1 MRKLRSGVMLA
12 LLLVCTLALT
22 FRIQPARSSPATIT
36 VPDDYPTIQAAI
48 DAASPG
54 DTVFVRAGTYN
65 CHIEIDK
72 PLTLKGES
80 SQNTILRLQ
89 GTANK
94 VFGLHVTASDV
105 TVSGFHMISPVAA
118 PGGYVMLIV
127 VDGRGGVTGDNCVIK
142 DNVLEEYGTD
152 ALVLMGSRGDEVVGN
167 VISSQDKSCMFIM
180 SSSNCLVRNNSLSGS
195 ESMGIVLYQS
205 SNNTVSNNFITNQI
219 DSLGLQCGAITIAT
233 FSDSNTVRDNTLVNN
248 DYGVSCWHYTQ
259 NNVIYHNNFVNNT
272 HQACDQLSEQ
282 LPANF
287 WDNGYPSGGNYWSDY
302 NGTDLYSGPYQ
313 NGTGCDGIGDTS
325 YVIDAC
331 NRDNYPL
338 MGLFPAR
345 GDINGDGTVDGSD
358 LIIIARAFGSYGPN
372 YLYPGS
378 PQHPRWNPDADV
390 NSDGAVDGSDIILA
404 TRMFGHH

>member
-12 LLLVCTLALT
+12 LLLVCALALT
-22 FRIQPARSSPATIT
+22 FRIQPARSSPGTIT
-36 VPDDYPTIQAAI
+36 VPDDYPTIQAAV

-65 CHIEIDK
+65 GSIQIGK

-80 SQNTILRLQ
+80 NQNTILRLQ
-89 GTANK
+89 GRGNIMI
-94 VFGLHVTASDV
+94 GLHVTASDV
-105 TVSGFHMISPVAA
+105 TVSGFHLISPVAA
-118 PGGYVMLIV
+118 SGKVMLIV
-127 VDGRGGVTGDNCVIK
+127 VDGRGGVTSDNCVIK

-152 ALVLMGSRGDEVVGN
+152 ALTLIGSRGDEVVGN
-167 VISSQDKSCMFIM
+167 VISSQDGTCTLLM
-180 SSSNCLVRNNSLSGS
+180 SSSNCLIRNNSLSGS
-195 ESMGIVLYQS
+195 EWVGIVLVFSS

-219 DSLGLQCGAITIAT
+219 DSRSEQCGAVTIG
-233 FSDSNTVRDNTLVNN
+233 SSSHSNTVTGNTLVNN
-248 DYGVSCWHYTQ
+248 DYGVTCWQLTQ

-272 HQACDQLSEQ
+272 HQSYSDDDAR
-282 LPANF
+282 NF

-302 NGTDLYSGPYQ
+302 SGTDLYSSQYQ
-313 NGTGCDGIGDTS
+313 NGTGSDGIGDTS
-325 YVIDAC
+325 YVIDAY

-345 GDINGDGTVDGSD
+345 ADINGDGTVDGSD

-372 YLYPGS
+372 YLYSGS
-378 PQHPRWNPDADV
+378 PQHPRWNPIADV

>member
-12 LLLVCTLALT
+12 LLLACTLALT
-22 FRIQPARSSPATIT
+22 FRIQPARSSPGTIT
-36 VPDDYPTIQAAI
+36 VPDDYPTIQAAV

-65 CHIEIDK
+65 CSIKIDK

-80 SQNTILRLQ
+80 NQNTILRAQ
-89 GTANK
+89 ARTI
-94 VFGLHVTASDV
+94 GLHVNASDV
-105 TVSGFHMISPVAA
+105 TVSGFHLISPIVGDKAI
-118 PGGYVMLIV
+118 LIV
-127 VDGRGGVTGDNCVIK
+127 VDGRSNVTGDNCVIK

-152 ALVLMGSRGDEVVGN
+152 ALTLIGSNGDEVVGN
-167 VISSQDKSCMFIM
+167 VISSQHGTCTLLF
-180 SSSNCLVRNNSLSGS
+180 SSSNCLIRNNSLSGS
-195 ESMGIVLYQS
+195 EWTGIALLSS

-219 DSLGLQCGAITIAT
+219 DSNGLQCGAVTLGT
-233 FSDSNTVRDNTLVNN
+233 SSKSNTVTGNTLVNN
-248 DYGVSCWHYTQ
+248 EYGVTCWQLTQ

-272 HQACDQLSEQ
+272 HQSYSVESLARNL
-282 LPANF
+282 

-313 NGTGCDGIGDTS
+313 NETGSDGKGDTP
-325 YVIDAC
+325 YVIDAN

-345 GDINGDGTVDGSD
+345 GDINGDGVVDGSD

-378 PQHPRWNPDADV
+378 PQHPRWNPDADI
-390 NSDGAVDGSDIILA
+390 NSDGVVDGSDIILT